1 MGIYWVLFGGSVN
14 LSIHLKYNLLC
25 YEAESLQFL
34 EPLGC
39 EGISF
44 SSSNP
49 WNLLGL
55 PLPKSFLSH
64 QLVQFSSD
72 TQSCPTLCNPMDCST
87 PDFPVH
93 HQLKELTCP
102 SCPSCPS
109 SWWCHP
115 TISSSVIPFSS
126 HPQSFP
132 ASGSFQMS
140 QFFTSSGQSNRVSV
154 SALVLPMNIQDWF
167 PLELISSRIGWLNLL
182 AAQWVSS
189 LLQHPSSKA
198 SIPWCSAFSIVQ
210 LSHPYTTSWKNHSFD

>member
-72 TQSCPTLCNPMDCST
+72 TQSCPTLCNPM
-87 PDFPVH
+87 
-93 HQLKELTCP
+93 ELQHSRLPCP
-102 SCPSCPS
+102 SPTQGAYMSIMSIELVMPSNHLIL
-109 SWWCHP
+109 CHP
-115 TISSSVIPFSS
+115 LLLPPSIFPSIRLFSNESVLHIKWP
-126 HPQSFP
+126 
-132 ASGSFQMS
+132 
-140 QFFTSSGQSNRVSV
+140 
-154 SALVLPMNIQDWF
+154 
-167 PLELISSRIGWLNLL
+167 
-182 AAQWVSS
+182 
-189 LLQHPSSKA
+189 K
-198 SIPWCSAFSIVQ
+198 
-210 LSHPYTTSWKNHSFD
+210 